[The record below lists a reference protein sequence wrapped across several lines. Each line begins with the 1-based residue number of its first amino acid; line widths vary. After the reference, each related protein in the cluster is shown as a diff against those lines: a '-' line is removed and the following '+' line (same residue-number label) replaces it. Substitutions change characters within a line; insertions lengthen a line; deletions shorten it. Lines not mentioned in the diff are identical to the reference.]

1 MKVALVVNRVTKDT
15 HTNLLSIMD
24 NTHKAA
30 DRGVDLILYPE
41 AALTGL
47 INNDDPD
54 HDLLL
59 GEPIPGPLTNTLS
72 KVARERSIYISMGI
86 IEREKSKLYDSAVLI
101 DSKGEIVLK
110 YRRIDPHWHGE
121 RADPEVYRQGKE
133 LRKAKTTLGEF
144 SYLICG
150 DLFDDGLINRL
161 RRLRPEWLL
170 FPFARC
176 FEDGSYDQKRW
187 DTEEKPEYINRV
199 EQAGVTTFMVNYIA
213 DKENAGGSFGGAM
226 VVSSTGEIIEEFPI
240 GIEGILY
247 VDL

>member
-1 MKVALVVNRVTKDT
+1 MKVALVVNRVTEDT
-15 HTNLLSIMD
+15 HANLLSIMD
-24 NTHKAA
+24 NAHKAA
-30 DRGVDLILYPE
+30 DRGADLVLYPE

-59 GEPIPGPLTNTLS
+59 GEPIPGPLTDTLS
-72 KVARERSIYISMGI
+72 KIAQERSIYISMGI

-101 DSKGEIVLK
+101 NPKGEIVLK
-110 YRRIDPHWHGE
+110 YRRMDPHWHGE
-121 RADPEVYRQGKE
+121 LADPEVYRQGKE

-150 DLFDDGLINRL
+150 DLFDDGLLNGLQRL
-161 RRLRPEWLL
+161 QSDWLL
-170 FPFARC
+170 FPFARF
-176 FEDGSYDQKRW
+176 FEDRSYDQKRW
-187 DTEEKPEYINRV
+187 DEEEKPEYIARV
-199 EQAGVTTFMVNYIA
+199 EQAGVTTFMVNYISEK
-213 DKENAGGSFGGAM
+213 DSGGSFGGAM